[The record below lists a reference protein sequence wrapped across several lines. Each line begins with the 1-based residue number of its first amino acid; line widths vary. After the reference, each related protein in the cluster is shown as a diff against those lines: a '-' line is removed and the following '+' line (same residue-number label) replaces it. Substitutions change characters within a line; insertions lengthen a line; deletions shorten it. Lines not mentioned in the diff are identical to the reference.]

1 MLFLDPER
9 FTLLR
14 TVAVDFFVIVVCL
27 AIISAILLQG
37 FHELLRARVNKKVL
51 RDWLRNR
58 KLPLDVGR
66 FCAEMGGSGT
76 TSLSLPYWQFTGQ
89 IAAALSSQLNLFP
102 SSQFVQ
108 ALANTSED
116 YPKEVY
122 QQLEKRGVP
131 AENLNAAVLRDVAAR
146 AQAGINL
153 LHLKLRIKWSIF
165 DYLWSLGILIALGAL
180 LTGLQETQ
188 GQRASLY
195 AALVVA
201 WLAAPIMRRMLENF
215 VPFSPNYS

>member
-89 IAAALSSQLNLFP
+89 IAAALAP
-102 SSQFVQ
+102 SS
-108 ALANTSED
+108 
-116 YPKEVY
+116 
-122 QQLEKRGVP
+122 
-131 AENLNAAVLRDVAAR
+131 NLQTRR
-146 AQAGINL
+146 QCP
-153 LHLKLRIKWSIF
+153 
-165 DYLWSLGILIALGAL
+165 
-180 LTGLQETQ
+180 
-188 GQRASLY
+188 RAST
-195 AALVVA
+195 AVNPADVMRSHRQSP
-201 WLAAPIMRRMLENF
+201 APTN
-215 VPFSPNYS
+215 NWG